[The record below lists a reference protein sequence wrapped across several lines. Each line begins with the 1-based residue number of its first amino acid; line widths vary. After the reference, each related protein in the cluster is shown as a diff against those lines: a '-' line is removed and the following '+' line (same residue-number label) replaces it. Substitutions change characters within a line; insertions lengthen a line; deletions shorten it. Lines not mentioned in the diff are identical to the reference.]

1 MSGLD
6 HQEAQRISAQKEAD
20 HKSEIARIAE
30 KNRQAH
36 LAASKRRA
44 AAERMAARLRKGLGD
59 T

>member
-1 MSGLD
+1 MTGPE
-6 HQEAQRISAQKEAD
+6 HQDAQRISAQKEAD
-20 HKSEIARIAE
+20 HKAEIARIAE

-36 LAASKRRA
+36 LAATKRRA